1 MRVLL
6 LDPFHGAAG
15 DMTIGALLDLG
26 ADEAQVRAAMASV
39 VADPAFSRVTRCGIA
54 AVRVETRSGPAHR
67 SLAEVIERVEAAAAP
82 PAVIERAKRVFQR
95 IADAEEGVH
104 GHAPHF
110 HEVGA
115 DDAIADVIG
124 ACTALESLHPGAV
137 AVMPLALGRGSVVA
151 AHGRMPVPAPATLG
165 VLKNSGLDAVFGG
178 GEGEL
183 CTPTG
188 AALLA
193 EFSTI
198 KPAAI
203 GAVRVLATG
212 YGAGSRDP
220 ADVPNVL
227 RAVLLEGTA
236 GVPGDEVDILE
247 TNVDDVTGEVIAHCM
262 DALFAAGAR
271 DVSVVPATMK
281 KGRAG
286 HLVRVV
292 CRPADSAPL
301 SLILARE
308 LGTLGVRCIPS
319 VHRLA
324 ANRRIERVAAEVA
337 GERREVAVKVAA
349 IEGEVFSVKAES
361 DEVRA
366 WAEELGV
373 PVRHVARIVE
383 AAAWRDLGGEGL

>member
-1 MRVLL
+1 
-6 LDPFHGAAG
+6 
-15 DMTIGALLDLG
+15 MTIGALLGLG

-67 SLAEVIERVEAAAAP
+67 GLAEVIERVGAADAS
-82 PAVIERAKRVFQR
+82 PATIERAKRVFQR
-95 IADAEEGVH
+95 IADAEESVH

-124 ACTALESLHPGAV
+124 ACTALESLKVDAV
-137 AVMPLALGRGSVVA
+137 AVMPVALGSGEVVA
-151 AHGRMPVPAPATLG
+151 AHGRMPVPAPATLA
-165 VLKNSGLDAVFGG
+165 VLKDSGLDTVFGG
-178 GEGEL
+178 GDGEL

-198 KPAAI
+198 RPQEI
-203 GAVRVLATG
+203 GSARVLAVG

-220 ADVPNVL
+220 ADAPNVL

-271 DVSVVPATMK
+271 DVSVIPATMK

-292 CRPADSAPL
+292 CRPADTTPL
-301 SLILARE
+301 SVILARE

-324 ANRRIERVAAEVA
+324 TVRRVIRVAAEVA
-337 GERREVAVKVAA
+337 GVRREVAVKVAA

-361 DEVRA
+361 DEVRV
-366 WAEELGV
+366 WADDLGV

-383 AAAWRDLGGEGL
+383 AAAWRDLECEGR

>member
-1 MRVLL
+1 MRILL

-15 DMTIGALLDLG
+15 DMTIGALLGLG

-67 SLAEVIERVEAAAAP
+67 GLAEVIERVEAADAS
-82 PAVIERAKRVFQR
+82 PATIERAKRVFQR
-95 IADAEEGVH
+95 IADAEESVH

-124 ACTALESLHPGAV
+124 ACTALESLKVDAV
-137 AVMPLALGRGSVVA
+137 AVMPLALGSGEVVA
-151 AHGRMPVPAPATLG
+151 AHGRMPVPAPATLA
-165 VLKNSGLDAVFGG
+165 VLKDSGLDTVFGG
-178 GEGEL
+178 GDGEL

-198 KPAAI
+198 RPQEI
-203 GAVRVLATG
+203 GSARVLAVG

-220 ADVPNVL
+220 ADAPNVL

-271 DVSVVPATMK
+271 DVSVIPATMK

-292 CRPADSAPL
+292 CRPADTAPL
-301 SLILARE
+301 SVILARE

-324 ANRRIERVAAEVA
+324 TVRRVIRVAAEVA
-337 GERREVAVKVAA
+337 GVRREVAVKVAA

-361 DEVRA
+361 DEVRV
-366 WAEELGV
+366 WADDLGV

-383 AAAWRDLGGEGL
+383 AAAWRDLECEGR

>member
-124 ACTALESLHPGAV
+124 ACTALESLHLDAV

-220 ADVPNVL
+220 ADTPNVL

-319 VHRLA
+319 VHRLTTE
-324 ANRRIERVAAEVA
+324 RRIERVAAEVA
-337 GERREVAVKVAA
+337 GVRREVAVKVAA

-366 WAEELGV
+366 WAEDLGV

-383 AAAWRDLGGEGL
+383 AAAWRDLGGEGR

>member
-1 MRVLL
+1 
-6 LDPFHGAAG
+6 
-15 DMTIGALLDLG
+15 MTIGALLGLG

-67 SLAEVIERVEAAAAP
+67 GLAEVIERVEAADAS
-82 PAVIERAKRVFQR
+82 PATIERAKRVFQR
-95 IADAEEGVH
+95 IADAEESVH

-124 ACTALESLHPGAV
+124 ACTALESLKVDAV
-137 AVMPLALGRGSVVA
+137 AVMPLALGSGEVVA
-151 AHGRMPVPAPATLG
+151 AHGRMPVPAPATLA
-165 VLKNSGLDAVFGG
+165 VLKDSGLDTVFGG
-178 GEGEL
+178 GDGEL

-198 KPAAI
+198 RPQEI
-203 GAVRVLATG
+203 GSARVLAVG

-220 ADVPNVL
+220 ADAPNVL

-271 DVSVVPATMK
+271 DVSVIPATMK

-292 CRPADSAPL
+292 CRPADTAPL
-301 SLILARE
+301 SVILARE

-324 ANRRIERVAAEVA
+324 TVRRVIRVAAEVA
-337 GERREVAVKVAA
+337 GVRREVAVKVAA

-361 DEVRA
+361 DEVRV
-366 WAEELGV
+366 WADDLGV

-383 AAAWRDLGGEGL
+383 AAAWRDLECEGR

>member
-1 MRVLL
+1 M
-6 LDPFHGAAG
+6 
-15 DMTIGALLDLG
+15 IGALLGLG
-26 ADEAQVRAAMASV
+26 ADEARVRAAMASA
-39 VADPAFSRVTRCGIA
+39 VADPVFSRTSRCGIA

-67 SLAEVIERVEAAAAP
+67 NLAEVIGRVEAADASPAA
-82 PAVIERAKRVFQR
+82 IERAKRVFQR
-95 IADAEEGVH
+95 IAAAEESVH
-104 GHAPHF
+104 GHMPHF

-115 DDAIADVIG
+115 DDAIADVLG
-124 ACTALESLHPGAV
+124 ACTALESLKAAAV
-137 AVMPLALGRGSVVA
+137 AVMPVALGSGEVTA
-151 AHGRMPVPAPATLG
+151 AHGRMPVPAPATLA
-165 VLKNSGLDAVFGG
+165 VLKDSGLKTIFGG
-178 GEGEL
+178 GDGEL

-193 EFSTI
+193 EFSTLR
-198 KPAAI
+198 PEAI
-203 GAVRVLATG
+203 GSARVIATG

-220 ADVPNVL
+220 ADTPNVL
-227 RAVLLEGTA
+227 RAVLLEASTGA
-236 GVPGDEVDILE
+236 PNDEVDVLE
-247 TNVDDVTGEVIAHCM
+247 TNVDDVTAEVIAHCM

-271 DVSVVPATMK
+271 DVSVIPVTMK

-292 CRPADSAPL
+292 CAPADTAPL
-301 SLILARE
+301 SCMLARE

-324 ANRRIERVAAEVA
+324 ATRRLVRVFAEVA
-337 GERREVAVKVAA
+337 GERREVTVKVAA

-366 WAEELGV
+366 WADDLGV

-383 AAAWRDLGGEGL
+383 AAAWRDLEREKR

>member
-1 MRVLL
+1 MRILL

-26 ADEAQVRAAMASV
+26 ADEARVRAAMASV
-39 VADPAFSRVTRCGIA
+39 VADPAFSRVERCGIG
-54 AVRVETRSGPAHR
+54 AVRVVTHAGPAHR
-67 SLAEVIERVEAAAAP
+67 DLAGVTARVEAADAP
-82 PAVIERAKRVFQR
+82 PAAVERAKRVFCR
-95 IADAEEGVH
+95 IAAAEESVH

-124 ACTALESLHPGAV
+124 ACTALETLGVDGV
-137 AVMPLALGRGSVVA
+137 AVLPVALGAGTVVA
-151 AHGRMPVPAPATLG
+151 AHGTMPVPAPATLA
-165 VLKNSGLDAVFGG
+165 VLRASALATRVGG

-193 EFSTI
+193 EFATLR
-198 KPAAI
+198 PEEI
-203 GAVRVLATG
+203 GAARVVAVG

-220 ADVPNVL
+220 AGAPNVL
-227 RAVLLEGTA
+227 RAVLMESEGVSGA
-236 GVPGDEVDILE
+236 DEVDILE
-247 TNVDDVTGEVIAHCM
+247 TNVDDVTGEVLGHCM
-262 DALFAAGAR
+262 DLLFAAGAR
-271 DVSVVPATMK
+271 DVSVVPAVMK

-292 CRPADSAPL
+292 CRPADAAPL
-301 SLILARE
+301 TLILARE

-319 VHRLA
+319 VHRSVLE
-324 ANRRIERVAAEVA
+324 RRLMRVTAEVA
-337 GERREVAVKVAA
+337 GERHEVTVKVGY
-349 IEGEVFSVKAES
+349 IGDVVSSVKAES

-366 WAEELGV
+366 IASATGV
-373 PVRHVARIVE
+373 PVRTVARVVE
-383 AAAWRDLGGEGL
+383 DAAWKELEGKE

>member
-1 MRVLL
+1 
-6 LDPFHGAAG
+6 
-15 DMTIGALLDLG
+15 MTIGALLGLG

-67 SLAEVIERVEAAAAP
+67 GLAEVIERVEAADAS
-82 PAVIERAKRVFQR
+82 PATIERAKRVFQR
-95 IADAEEGVH
+95 IADAEESVH

-124 ACTALESLHPGAV
+124 ACTALESLKVDAV
-137 AVMPLALGRGSVVA
+137 AVMPVALGSGEVVA
-151 AHGRMPVPAPATLG
+151 AHGRMPVPAPATLA
-165 VLKNSGLDAVFGG
+165 VLKDSGLDTVFGG
-178 GEGEL
+178 GDGEL

-198 KPAAI
+198 RPQEI
-203 GAVRVLATG
+203 GSARVLAVG

-220 ADVPNVL
+220 ADAPNVL

-271 DVSVVPATMK
+271 DVSVIPATMK

-292 CRPADSAPL
+292 CRPADTAPL
-301 SLILARE
+301 SVILARE

-324 ANRRIERVAAEVA
+324 TVRRVIRVAAEVA
-337 GERREVAVKVAA
+337 GVRREVAVKVAA

-361 DEVRA
+361 DEVRV
-366 WAEELGV
+366 WADDLGV

-383 AAAWRDLGGEGL
+383 AAAWRDLECEGR

>member
-1 MRVLL
+1 
-6 LDPFHGAAG
+6 
-15 DMTIGALLDLG
+15 MTIGALLGLG
-26 ADEAQVRAAMASV
+26 ADEAQVRTAMASA
-39 VADPAFSRVTRCGIA
+39 VADPVFSRTTRCGIA
-54 AVRVETRSGPAHR
+54 AVRVETGSGPAHR
-67 SLAEVIERVEAAAAP
+67 TLDEVIERVEAVDASPAA
-82 PAVIERAKRVFQR
+82 IERAKRVFQR
-95 IADAEEGVH
+95 IADAEESVH

-124 ACTALESLHPGAV
+124 ACTALESLHVDAV
-137 AVMPLALGRGSVVA
+137 AVTPVAMGSGEVTA
-151 AHGRMPVPAPATLG
+151 AHGRMPVPAPATLA
-165 VLKNSGLDAVFGG
+165 VLRGSGLAAVFGG

-193 EFSTI
+193 EFSTVR
-198 KPAAI
+198 PDEI
-203 GAVRVLATG
+203 GAARVCAVG

-220 ADVPNVL
+220 ADAPNVL
-227 RAVLLEGTA
+227 RAVLLEGA
-236 GVPGDEVDILE
+236 VGAQRDEVDILE
-247 TNVDDVTGEVIAHCM
+247 TNVDDVTGEVLAHCM

-271 DVSVVPATMK
+271 DVSAIPAVMK

-292 CRPADSAPL
+292 SLPADVALL
-301 SLILARE
+301 SRILARE

-319 VHRLA
+319 VHRPA
-324 ANRRIERVAAEVA
+324 AVRRVVRVAAEVA

-349 IEGEVFSVKAES
+349 IDGEVFSVKAES

-366 WAEELGV
+366 WAGDLGV

-383 AAAWRDLGGEGL
+383 TAAWRELEGEGE

>member
-124 ACTALESLHPGAV
+124 ACTALESLKVDAV
-137 AVMPLALGRGSVVA
+137 AVMPVALGSGEVVA
-151 AHGRMPVPAPATLG
+151 AHGRMPVPAPATLA
-165 VLKNSGLDAVFGG
+165 VLKDSGLDTVFGG
-178 GEGEL
+178 GDGEL

-198 KPAAI
+198 HPQEI
-203 GAVRVLATG
+203 GSARVIAVG

-220 ADVPNVL
+220 ADAPNVL

-271 DVSVVPATMK
+271 DVSVIPATMK

-292 CRPADSAPL
+292 CRPADTAPL
-301 SLILARE
+301 SAILARE

-324 ANRRIERVAAEVA
+324 TVRRVIRVAAEVA

-349 IEGEVFSVKAES
+349 IDGEVFSVKAES

-383 AAAWRDLGGEGL
+383 AAAWRALEGEGL

>member
-1 MRVLL
+1 MRILL

-15 DMTIGALLDLG
+15 DMTIGALLGLG

-67 SLAEVIERVEAAAAP
+67 GLAEVIERVEAAEAS
-82 PAVIERAKRVFQR
+82 PATIERAKRVFQR
-95 IADAEEGVH
+95 IADAEESVH

-124 ACTALESLHPGAV
+124 ACTALESLKVDAV
-137 AVMPLALGRGSVVA
+137 AVMPVALGSGEVVA
-151 AHGRMPVPAPATLG
+151 AHGRMPVPAPATLA
-165 VLKNSGLDAVFGG
+165 VLKDSGLDTVFGG
-178 GEGEL
+178 GDGEL

-198 KPAAI
+198 RPQEI
-203 GAVRVLATG
+203 GSARVLAVG

-220 ADVPNVL
+220 ADAPNVL

-271 DVSVVPATMK
+271 DVSVIPATMK

-292 CRPADSAPL
+292 CRPADTAPL
-301 SLILARE
+301 SVILARE

-324 ANRRIERVAAEVA
+324 TVRRVIRVAAEVA
-337 GERREVAVKVAA
+337 GVRREVAVKVAA

-361 DEVRA
+361 DEVRV
-366 WAEELGV
+366 WADDLGV

-383 AAAWRDLGGEGL
+383 AAAWRDLECEGR

>member
-1 MRVLL
+1 
-6 LDPFHGAAG
+6 
-15 DMTIGALLDLG
+15 MTIGALLGLG

-67 SLAEVIERVEAAAAP
+67 GLAEVIERVEAADAS
-82 PAVIERAKRVFQR
+82 PATIERAKRVFQR
-95 IADAEEGVH
+95 IADAEESVH

-124 ACTALESLHPGAV
+124 ACTALESLTVDAV
-137 AVMPLALGRGSVVA
+137 AVMPVALGSGEVVA
-151 AHGRMPVPAPATLG
+151 AHGRMPVPAPATLA
-165 VLKNSGLDAVFGG
+165 VLKDSGLDTVFGG
-178 GEGEL
+178 GDGEL

-198 KPAAI
+198 RPQEI
-203 GAVRVLATG
+203 GSARVLAVG

-220 ADVPNVL
+220 ADAPNVL

-271 DVSVVPATMK
+271 DVSVIPATMK

-292 CRPADSAPL
+292 CRPADTAPL
-301 SLILARE
+301 SVILARE

-324 ANRRIERVAAEVA
+324 TVRRVIRVAAEVA
-337 GERREVAVKVAA
+337 GVRREVAVKVAA

-361 DEVRA
+361 DEVRV
-366 WAEELGV
+366 WADDLGV

-383 AAAWRDLGGEGL
+383 AAAWRDLECEGR

>member
-1 MRVLL
+1 MRILL

-15 DMTIGALLDLG
+15 DMTIGALLGLG

-67 SLAEVIERVEAAAAP
+67 GLAEVIERVEAADAS
-82 PAVIERAKRVFQR
+82 PATIERAKRVFQR
-95 IADAEEGVH
+95 IADAEESVH

-124 ACTALESLHPGAV
+124 ACTALESLKVDAV
-137 AVMPLALGRGSVVA
+137 AVMPVALGSGEVVA
-151 AHGRMPVPAPATLG
+151 AHGRMPVPAPATLA
-165 VLKNSGLDAVFGG
+165 VLKDSGLDTVFGG
-178 GEGEL
+178 GDGEL

-198 KPAAI
+198 RPQEI
-203 GAVRVLATG
+203 GSARVLAVG

-220 ADVPNVL
+220 ADAPNVL

-271 DVSVVPATMK
+271 DVSVIPATMK

-292 CRPADSAPL
+292 CRPADTAPL
-301 SLILARE
+301 SVILARE

-324 ANRRIERVAAEVA
+324 TVRRVIRVAAEVA
-337 GERREVAVKVAA
+337 GVRREVAVKVAA

-361 DEVRA
+361 DEVRV
-366 WAEELGV
+366 WADDLGV

-383 AAAWRDLGGEGL
+383 AAAWRDLECEGR

>member
-1 MRVLL
+1 
-6 LDPFHGAAG
+6 
-15 DMTIGALLDLG
+15 MTIGALLGLG

-67 SLAEVIERVEAAAAP
+67 GLAEVIGRVEAAEAS
-82 PAVIERAKRVFQR
+82 PATIERAKRVFQR
-95 IADAEEGVH
+95 IADAEESVH

-124 ACTALESLHPGAV
+124 ACTALESLKVDAV
-137 AVMPLALGRGSVVA
+137 AVMPLALGSGEVVA
-151 AHGRMPVPAPATLG
+151 AHGRMPVPAPATLA
-165 VLKNSGLDAVFGG
+165 VLKDSGLDTVFGG

-193 EFSTI
+193 EFSTVR
-198 KPAAI
+198 PQEI
-203 GAVRVLATG
+203 GSARVLAVG

-220 ADVPNVL
+220 AETPNVL
-227 RAVLLEGTA
+227 RAVLLEGAA

-247 TNVDDVTGEVIAHCM
+247 TNVDDVTGEVLAHCM

-286 HLVRVV
+286 HLVRVICSPV
-292 CRPADSAPL
+292 DSAPL
-301 SLILARE
+301 SVILARE

-324 ANRRIERVAAEVA
+324 TVRRVIMVAAEVA

-366 WAEELGV
+366 WADDLGV

-383 AAAWRDLGGEGL
+383 AAAWRDLGGEGR

>member
-1 MRVLL
+1 MRILL

-15 DMTIGALLDLG
+15 DMTIGALLGLG

-67 SLAEVIERVEAAAAP
+67 GLAEVIERVGAADAS
-82 PAVIERAKRVFQR
+82 PATIERAKRVFQR
-95 IADAEEGVH
+95 IADAEESVH

-124 ACTALESLHPGAV
+124 ACTALESLKVDAV
-137 AVMPLALGRGSVVA
+137 AVMPVALGSGEVVA
-151 AHGRMPVPAPATLG
+151 AHGRMPVPAPATLA
-165 VLKNSGLDAVFGG
+165 VLKDSGLDTVFGG
-178 GEGEL
+178 GDGEL

-198 KPAAI
+198 RPQEI
-203 GAVRVLATG
+203 GSARVLAVG

-220 ADVPNVL
+220 ADAPNVL

-271 DVSVVPATMK
+271 DVSVIPATMK

-292 CRPADSAPL
+292 CRPADTTPL
-301 SLILARE
+301 SVILARE

-324 ANRRIERVAAEVA
+324 TVRRVIRVAAEVA
-337 GERREVAVKVAA
+337 GVRREVAVKVAA

-361 DEVRA
+361 DEVRV
-366 WAEELGV
+366 WADDLGV

-383 AAAWRDLGGEGL
+383 AAAWRDLECEGR

>member
-1 MRVLL
+1 MRILL

-39 VADPAFSRVTRCGIA
+39 VADPVFSRVKRCGVG
-54 AVRVETRSGPAHR
+54 AVRVVTHAGPAHR
-67 SLAEVIERVEAAAAP
+67 DLADVIARVETADAPAAA
-82 PAVIERAKRVFQR
+82 VERAKRVFCR
-95 IADAEEGVH
+95 IAAAEESVH

-124 ACTALESLHPGAV
+124 ACTALETLGVDGV
-137 AVMPLALGRGSVVA
+137 AVLPVALGSGTVVA
-151 AHGRMPVPAPATLG
+151 AHGTMPVPAPATLA
-165 VLKNSGLDAVFGG
+165 VLRASPLTTRMGG

-193 EFSTI
+193 TFTTLRPEE
-198 KPAAI
+198 I
-203 GAVRVLATG
+203 GAARVAGIG

-220 ADVPNVL
+220 AGAPNVL
-227 RAVLLEGTA
+227 RAVLLEREGVA
-236 GVPGDEVDILE
+236 GADEVDILE
-247 TNVDDVTGEVIAHCM
+247 TNVDDVTGEVLGHCM
-262 DALFAAGAR
+262 DLLFAAGAR
-271 DVSVVPATMK
+271 DVCVVPAVMK

-292 CRPADSAPL
+292 CRPADAAPL
-301 SLILARE
+301 TLILARE
-308 LGTLGVRCIPS
+308 LGTLGVRCIPA
-319 VHRLA
+319 VHRSVLE
-324 ANRRIERVAAEVA
+324 RRLVRVTAGVG
-337 GERREVAVKVAA
+337 GERREVTVKVGY
-349 IEGEVFSVKAES
+349 IGDVVSSVKAES

-366 WAEELGV
+366 WAAESGV
-373 PVRHVARIVE
+373 PVRTVARIVE
-383 AAAWRDLGGEGL
+383 DAAWKDLEGKE